1 MGSWQQADTTANI
14 QYAAVIKSVKE
25 VALFGTADL
34 GFWQERLR
42 TEDLPPYS
50 RKGQAE
56 LMIIA
61 TDLKWM
67 GIRFNELSISV
78 AVGASHDASVRDG
91 AFLVRAF
98 NSSRLL
104 AFAERTFFQTPYYPA
119 SIRVEDRVP
128 CFFKLNEGGEGVF
141 SARMSGTAPRARSED
156 ELWQG
161 AIHLPTKP
169 GARRSHFFVKLS
181 GQTEVYPFDS
191 SSDVLELKPPPD
203 DNALRWLAESNFAA
217 QEWRVRRDAVHAKSK
232 TYPRD
237 S

>member
-1 MGSWQQADTTANI
+1 MDTTANI
-14 QYAAVIKSVKE
+14 QYAAVVDHVRE
-25 VALFGTADL
+25 VTLFGTADW

-42 TEDLPPYS
+42 TEGLRPYS
-50 RKGQAE
+50 RDGRAE

-78 AVGASHDASVRDG
+78 ATGAGDAVSVRDG

-119 SIRVEDRVP
+119 SVQVEDRVP
-128 CFFKLNEGGEGVF
+128 CFFKLSEAGEGVL
-141 SARMSGTAPRARSED
+141 SAGMSGTAPRARSGD

-161 AIHLPTKP
+161 AVHLPTKP
-169 GARRSHFFVKLS
+169 GSRRSLFFVKLS
-181 GQTEVYPFDS
+181 GQTEIYPFDS
-191 SSDVLELKPPPD
+191 SSDALELKPPPG
-203 DNALRWLAESNFAA
+203 DNVLRWLAESNFAA
-217 QEWRVRRDAVHAKSK
+217 LEWHIRRDAVHAKSK
-232 TYPRD
+232 TYKREQG
-237 S
+237 